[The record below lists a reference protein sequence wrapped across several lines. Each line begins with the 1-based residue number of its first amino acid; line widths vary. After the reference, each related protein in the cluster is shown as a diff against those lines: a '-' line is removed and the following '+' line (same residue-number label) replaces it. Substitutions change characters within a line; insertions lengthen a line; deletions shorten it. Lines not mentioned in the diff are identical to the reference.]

1 MKFKSK
7 AICATT
13 VALLETV
20 AAFIRRHGLILP
32 GQSIGAAVSGG
43 ADSLCLVQ
51 VLLELRK
58 QIPFSVH
65 LIHVNHQLRG
75 EASEQDQAFV
85 EDLAREY
92 GLPLHLHRTS
102 IPANENLEQA
112 ARQARL
118 DFFRQLRPPLDRI
131 ATGHTLSDQA
141 ETVLFRFLRGSGTSG
156 LAGILPLTHEGL
168 IRPLL
173 PVTRAEVEQFLTSRN
188 LAWRTDATNLQRDFT
203 RNRIR
208 LDLLPQLERDY
219 NPALSSQLAHTADIA
234 REEEEF
240 WSLYLARHPLPP
252 KRGEA
257 IVLETAGLQAQP
269 KAAARRLLREA
280 IRRVKGDLREIEYKH
295 IEIALRLALQEEG
308 AGRAHL
314 PGIDLFRSFD
324 YLRIAPLG
332 SYAPERR
339 VIALPLVVP
348 GDTLLPEGGR
358 LLRAS
363 LLDSYNEDQ
372 AVGTSCNLLDWDRL
386 EGPLTVRYWLPG
398 DSYLPAGAPRAQKLK
413 DLFQLHRVP
422 LWERRF
428 WPMVESS
435 QGIVWSRRF
444 GPAGFAVPTSASARV
459 LRIDELSND

>member
-1 MKFKSK
+1 MKLKSK

-13 VALLETV
+13 VALLDKV
-20 AAFIRRHGLILP
+20 SAFIRRHDLIHP
-32 GQSIGAAVSGG
+32 GQRIGVAVSGG
-43 ADSLCLVQ
+43 ADSLCLLH

-58 QIPFSVH
+58 QLPVAIH

-75 EASEQDQAFV
+75 DASEQDQAFV
-85 EDLAREY
+85 ESLGKEY
-92 GLPLHLHRTS
+92 GLAMHVHRAS
-102 IPANENLEQA
+102 IPGGENLEQA
-112 ARQARL
+112 ARQVRL
-118 DFFRQLRPPLDRI
+118 DFFRELRSTLDRI

-141 ETVLFRFLRGSGTSG
+141 ETVLFRFLRGAGTSG
-156 LAGILPLTHEGL
+156 LAGILPVTADGL

-173 PVTRAEVEQFLTSRN
+173 CVTRAEVEQYLTARN
-188 LAWRTDATNLQRDFT
+188 FGWRTDATNLQRDFT

-208 LDLLPQLERDY
+208 LDLLPELERDY
-219 NPALSSQLAHTADIA
+219 NPGLTAQLAHTADIA

-240 WSLYLARHPLPP
+240 WSGYLARHPLPRKQDGALILP
-252 KRGEA
+252 
-257 IVLETAGLQAQP
+257 TTTLQGQP
-269 KAAARRLLREA
+269 KAVARRLLREA
-280 IRRVKGDLREIEYKH
+280 IRQIKGDLREIEYKH
-295 IEIALRLALQEEG
+295 VEIALRLALQSEG

-324 YLRIAPLG
+324 FLRLAPLG

-339 VIALPLVVP
+339 VISLPLAVP
-348 GDTLLPEGGR
+348 GDTPLPEGGIV
-358 LLRAS
+358 LRTS
-363 LLDSYNEDQ
+363 LLDSYNEDK
-372 AVGTSCNLLDWDRL
+372 AEETSCKLLDLDRM

-398 DSYLPAGAPRAQKLK
+398 DSYLPAGATRVQKLK
-413 DLFQLHRVP
+413 DLFQLHRIP

-444 GPAGFAVPTSASARV
+444 GPAGFAAPVATSGRL